1 MNRKINRRDF
11 LSSTALSA
19 AGLAAAGLALAGPAM
34 AQAYPSKPIRIIVPF
49 GAGSSTDIVTRIIAA
64 PLSQALGQPVI
75 VENKPGA
82 DGAIAGVEVKRATPD
97 GHTLL
102 MATNSPLS
110 AVPYLQKQQ
119 PYDVIADFTPI
130 SHVGFFT
137 FFLVTHPSV
146 EAKTLPE
153 LIAYAK
159 ANPGKLNYAT
169 GNTTSIVATA
179 LLAKL
184 AGIDMVQVPYKTE
197 PQAMTDLFVGQTQLM
212 ISSYSPVAAHIKDG
226 KLRAIVTTLSERSG
240 LLPDVPS
247 LAEVGFKDFPVVP
260 WAAVV
265 GPAAMP
271 KEIVERLNKE
281 LVTILGTPDIKE
293 QINKQAFAVKSSSPA
308 ELGMIIKD
316 QLEVWGR
323 VMKEAGIERQ

>member
-1 MNRKINRRDF
+1 MNRRKF
-11 LSSTALSA
+11 LTSTALTA
-19 AGLAAAGLALAGPAM
+19 TGLAASLAAGPAF
-34 AQAYPSKPIRIIVPF
+34 AQQFPSKPIRIIVPF
-49 GAGSSTDIVTRIIAA
+49 GAGSSTDIVTRIIAV
-64 PLSQALGQPVI
+64 PLSTALGQPVI

-82 DGAIAGVEVKRATPD
+82 DGAIAGVEVKRAAPD

-130 SHVGFFT
+130 SHVGHFT
-137 FFLVTHPSV
+137 FFLVAHPSV
-146 EAKTLPE
+146 PAKTLPE
-153 LIAYAK
+153 LIAHAK

-197 PQAMTDLFVGQTQLM
+197 PQAMTDLFVGQTQVM

-226 KLRAIVTTLSERSG
+226 KLRPLVTILPERSA

-247 LAEVGFKDFPVVP
+247 VAEVGFKNFPVVP
-260 WAAVV
+260 WAAIV

-271 KEIVERLNKE
+271 KDVTERLNKE
-281 LVTILGTPDIKE
+281 LVTILAMPDIKE
-293 QINKQAFAVKSSSPA
+293 QINKQAFAVKSSSTA
-308 ELGMIIKD
+308 ELGVIIKD

-323 VMKEAGIERQ
+323 VMKDAGIEQQ

>member
-1 MNRKINRRDF
+1 MNHKLNRRSF
-11 LSSTALSA
+11 LRSTALTA
-19 AGLAAAGLALAGPAM
+19 AGLATTGPAF
-34 AQAYPSKPIRIIVPF
+34 AQQFPSKPIRIIVPF

-137 FFLVTHPSV
+137 FFLVAHPSV
-146 EAKTLPE
+146 PAKTLPE
-153 LIAYAK
+153 LIAHAK

-197 PQAMTDLFVGQTQLM
+197 PQAMTDLFVGQTQVM

-226 KLRAIVTTLSERSG
+226 KLLPLVTILPERSA

-247 LAEVGFKDFPVVP
+247 VAEVGFKDFPVVP
-260 WAAVV
+260 WAAIV

-271 KEIVERLNKE
+271 KDVVERLNKE
-281 LVTILGTPDIKE
+281 LVTILAKPEIKD
-293 QINKQAFAVKSSSPA
+293 QINKQAFAVKSSSA
-308 ELGMIIKD
+308 ADLGVIIKD
-316 QLEVWGR
+316 QLEIWGR
-323 VMKEAGIERQ
+323 VMKDAGIEQQ